1 MKHIILAATVALT
14 AMPAVAQMTD
24 PPTEREDAPQGR
36 DLMEEGAML
45 LLRGL
50 MKEASPALRELQ
62 DFADDIAPAM
72 KMLRDEMG
80 PALADVMARI
90 DDIKNYGPPDILPN
104 GDIIIR
110 RRPDAPTYMPP
121 APGEK
126 IEPGAEIDL

>member
-1 MKHIILAATVALT
+1 MKHIILAATVALS
-14 AMPAVAQMTD
+14 AVPATAQMAD

-50 MKEASPALRELQ
+50 LNEASPALRDLQ
-62 DFADDIAPAM
+62 DLADEIAPAM

-80 PALADVMARI
+80 PALADVMSRI
-90 DDIKNYGPPDILPN
+90 DDIKNYGPPDIMPN

-110 RRPDAPTYMPP
+110 RRPDAPPYMPP
-121 APGEK
+121 APGEAIK
-126 IEPGAEIDL
+126 PGPEIEL